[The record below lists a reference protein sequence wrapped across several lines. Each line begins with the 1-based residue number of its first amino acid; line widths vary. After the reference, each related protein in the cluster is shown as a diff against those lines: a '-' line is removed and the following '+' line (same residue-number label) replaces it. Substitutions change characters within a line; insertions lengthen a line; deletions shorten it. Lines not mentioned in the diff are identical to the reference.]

1 MIGFFILNVLTGFY
15 GFDYL
20 QTTIK
25 LLKEKPIEDYFLSII
40 HSLFLGSCASLYLL
54 DIIDDEAW
62 GLLSGISFGYI
73 LFEYKRCF
81 IEHDYLMMIHHLIM
95 CLSILSP
102 YLIYYGFLNIPNIHY
117 ILARIF
123 VCEISNVFLW
133 TVALMYKYKKTENI
147 IFKSFGNITLITY
160 FILRVYNFTDMLIYF
175 YMNNIMIS
183 FYAMIPIL
191 IMNYYWFYSLVKRA
205 IS

>member
-1 MIGFFILNVLTGFY
+1 MLGFFILNVLIGYY

-20 QTTIK
+20 QTIIK
-25 LLKEKPIEDYFLSII
+25 LLNEKPMEDYFLSII
-40 HSLFLGSCASLYLL
+40 HSLFLGLCASLYLL
-54 DIIDDEAW
+54 VMIDDEEW
-62 GLLSGISFGYI
+62 SLLSGISLGYT

-81 IEHDYLMMIHHLIM
+81 REHDYLMIIHHLIM

-102 YLIYYGFLNIPNIHY
+102 YLIYYGFLNIPKIRY

-123 VCEISNVFLW
+123 ICEISNFFLW
-133 TVALMYKYKKTENI
+133 TATLMYKYKKTENI
-147 IFKSFGNITLITY
+147 IFKSFLYISLITY

-183 FYAMIPIL
+183 FYSMIPIL
-191 IMNYYWFYSLVKRA
+191 MMNYYWFYLLAKRS
-205 IS
+205 IN